1 MKAYSVKTRRYSLAS
16 MKKIRTCNREKEKS
30 TTAERHIAEE
40 MAELESISTAQ
51 LIRLCKQKSEETQK
65 QKLQLYGCPTVV
77 FTYMRI
83 TGDLPI
89 IQLSSLTCVTSMQTL
104 TC

>member
-1 MKAYSVKTRRYSLAS
+1 
-16 MKKIRTCNREKEKS
+16 
-30 TTAERHIAEE
+30 

-89 IQLSSLTCVTSMQTL
+89 IQLSSLTCVNKYADTYLLKWVVTPLISKPTVKPSHL
-104 TC
+104 TVDYLILHVRGRQKAIS